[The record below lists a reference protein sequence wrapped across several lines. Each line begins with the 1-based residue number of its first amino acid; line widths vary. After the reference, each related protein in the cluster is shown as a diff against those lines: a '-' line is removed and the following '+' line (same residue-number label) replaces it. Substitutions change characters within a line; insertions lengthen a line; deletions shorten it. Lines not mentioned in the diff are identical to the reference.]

1 MRVLVWNKKCFNA
14 LLLVYAANLRV
25 LFTAVIG
32 SYGTI
37 GPNNVDT
44 TLVYRRVVTNIGDA
58 YNRNTGIFTAPVAGV
73 YYFIFFYHAG
83 GDCEAML
90 YLYRNYQL
98 VVMTSDHISKHDTA
112 DNGGN
117 AALLHL
123 DKGEQVYVRM
133 AAYTSVSQPG
143 FLMRPLSEARPQ
155 KDTPDMSNLLRSTG
169 LCSTQTQA

>member
-1 MRVLVWNKKCFNA
+1 GT
-14 LLLVYAANLRV
+14 NLRV

-133 AAYTSVSQPG
+133 AAYTHAG
-143 FLMRPLSEARPQ
+143 FIVQ
-155 KDTPDMSNLLRSTG
+155 GVKICSNFRS
-169 LCSTQTQA
+169 LNPCF